1 MQTVEL
7 YLPALYFLDEKL
19 HFKNNYENT
28 INALTDS
35 AEVLETTQNLSN
47 AQEQMVNSHK
57 TELENFDISTIL
69 QLDKKVSEQQLTL
82 EKAGVAGF
90 FETKNPVEIKVQM
103 LLIDFI
109 CQLEKK
115 ESSEELGYASTI
127 LTKGSNNATYG
138 AYKYRSGSD
147 SSHTWW

>member
-1 MQTVEL
+1 
-7 YLPALYFLDEKL
+7 
-19 HFKNNYENT
+19 
-28 INALTDS
+28 
-35 AEVLETTQNLSN
+35 
-47 AQEQMVNSHK
+47 MVNSHK
-57 TELENFDISTIL
+57 TELENFDVSTIL

-115 ESSEELGYASTI
+115 ESSEDLATI
-127 LTKGSNNATYG
+127 QTKGPNNATYG
-138 AYKYRSGSD
+138 AYKYSSGSD
-147 SSHTWW
+147 NSHTWW